1 MNGQSAR
8 ACELFD
14 ELVSAAVDKKDVR
27 RIVQGMAVLARIRGI
42 NDKSTEI
49 PPLIPYQYPN
59 LGIAER
65 IEKKKAGGDYSPY
78 FTCDDCPEWHKIVCT
93 GNCSENV
100 HEWIEQYSH
109 GSRKE
114 EL

>member
-8 ACELFD
+8 ARELFD
-14 ELVSAAVDKKDVR
+14 ELVSAAIDKKDVR
-27 RIVQGMAVLARIRGI
+27 RIVQGMATIARIREI

-78 FTCDDCPEWHKIVCT
+78 FTCDDCPEWHKTVCS
-93 GNCSENV
+93 GNCRKNV
-100 HEWIEQYSH
+100 LEWLEQYKIENC
-109 GSRKE
+109 KE
-114 EL
+114 E